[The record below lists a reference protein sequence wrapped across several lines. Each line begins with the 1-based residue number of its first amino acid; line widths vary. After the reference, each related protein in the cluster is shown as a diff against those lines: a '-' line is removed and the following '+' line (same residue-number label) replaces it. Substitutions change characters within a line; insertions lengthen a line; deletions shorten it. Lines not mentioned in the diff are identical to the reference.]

1 MTLIRTKTSE
11 AVADHILGLLF
22 DGTLRTGDRIDI
34 DGIAASLGVSR
45 VPVREGLQ
53 TGVTQAN
60 QELAK
65 RVAEVKAAK
74 R

>member
-1 MTLIRTKTSE
+1 MRWAPPRGFKVWPLGPP
-11 AVADHILGLLF
+11 AYLADAG
-22 DGTLRTGDRIDI
+22 
-34 DGIAASLGVSR
+34 R

-65 RVAEVKAAK
+65 RVAEVKAAAK